1 MNFNELWDL
10 LTTQDESVEIEAK
23 KASQIGK
30 SCWET
35 ISSLS
40 NEIGLGGGYL
50 ILGIKSPQNSE
61 SGIYEIEGL
70 NDPDKIQCDLAS
82 QCSEV
87 FSSVIRP
94 RINVA
99 SKDGKTVIF
108 VFVPEAPASEKPVY
122 IKKQGLPRGAY
133 RRISST
139 DQKCT
144 DRDIQQLYQEGKSF
158 SYDTTPITDAT
169 LEDLEPNAI
178 NAYRQARAKINP
190 NAGELGFS
198 DPDLLYSLN
207 VITKHQGDYCPTI
220 GGLILFGKAIALR
233 RYFPLHRV
241 DYILIEG
248 TDWIT
253 DDKDRYQTIE
263 IREPLLLAIPRLVIN
278 VLNDLPT
285 RFGLAEDSIQR
296 QDIPLIPRKVIR
308 EAIVNAVM
316 HRDYRTRNP
325 IQIIKYSNRLEIRNP
340 GYSLKPINRETLGEP
355 GSVIRNEAIA
365 EVLHETGFAETKGS
379 GIRVML
385 ESMLK
390 ANLSLPLFDSN
401 RERDRFQVTLYSHNL
416 FDDEALQWL
425 SQFKEHNLTDEE
437 AKILVVLKEKGVINN
452 ADCRLVND
460 IDTLK
465 ASQML
470 KRLRDLGL
478 IDIHGKSTA
487 TCYTLKSQFLRK
499 TDLLNLDSN
508 STEKP
513 LSGQLETS
521 NLDSNSTEKPLSG
534 QLETSNLDSS
544 TSQLKQLNLELFPPV
559 TEESVKER
567 IKKIGKRAKATEIR
581 SLILELCTLK
591 PRSSSE
597 LAYLLNRE
605 RKYLLDE
612 YLKPLINEGLLEY
625 TKPENP
631 NDPTQAYRSVK
642 SSLDSR

>member
-521 NLDSNSTEKPLSG
+521 NLDS
-534 QLETSNLDSS
+534 S